1 MLDPLRGAKDT
12 AKRRGNNNSFFK
24 EGYMPD
30 NMDIEKYLDT
40 INKSRAKDPTQHD
53 ISSNDSLSSSNV
65 MIDPTCDVR
74 GIQRMRFGK
83 NVVIQKDC
91 WLNIAYD
98 NPDSKYIIEIG
109 EGTNIGRRCTI
120 SGANSIVLGKNVLLG
135 PNVFIAD
142 TNHEYKCVEI
152 PIIHQGVTTH
162 SDRIRIGDDT
172 WIGINSVVVGNVSI
186 GKHCVIGANS
196 VVNKDIPDYCVAG
209 GNPCR
214 ILKIF
219 DIELGQW
226 VKIKEDSGLEQYLS
240 KRNNSDLL
248 DHIENEKVF
257 D

>member
-1 MLDPLRGAKDT
+1 MTHFLRATSSLIRLVTFAEFSACGLEKT
-12 AKRRGNNNSFFK
+12 LSFRRTVGS
-24 EGYMPD
+24 
-30 NMDIEKYLDT
+30 ILHT
-40 INKSRAKDPTQHD
+40 IIPIRNILLKLGKVR
-53 ISSNDSLSSSNV
+53 ISEEDALFQ
-65 MIDPTCDVR
+65 
-74 GIQRMRFGK
+74 GQ
-83 NVVIQKDC
+83 
-91 WLNIAYD
+91 IALY
-98 NPDSKYIIEIG
+98 
-109 EGTNIGRRCTI
+109 
-120 SGANSIVLGKNVLLG
+120 LGKNVLLG

-142 TNHEYKCVEI
+142 TNHEYKCVDI

-219 DIELGQW
+219 DVELRQW

-248 DHIENEKVF
+248 DCSENEKVF
-257 D
+257 G